1 MTTWLADKIAFLKGL
16 SNPTPPQKALL
27 DLAKMEA
34 RNVYEERL
42 FKSLCQAEKSADR
55 ALAAQSKAANLLTK
69 AELATRK
76 ARDHQLYLVAGLL
89 GIAGLVD
96 TKTGKPTWDR
106 GELLGGLM
114 ALPALADP
122 EMRQIWKR
130 NGDSMLA
137 AHEKGK
143 KRL

>member
-1 MTTWLADKIAFLKGL
+1 MTNWLDNKIAFLKGL
-16 SNPTPPQKALL
+16 SNPTSSQKALL
-27 DLAKMEA
+27 DLVKIEAK
-34 RNVYEERL
+34 NVYEERL

-69 AELATRK
+69 AELAARK

-89 GIAGLVD
+89 GMAGLVD

-114 ALPALADP
+114 ALPSLADP
-122 EMRQIWKR
+122 EMRKIWKS

-137 AHEKGK
+137 EHEKGK